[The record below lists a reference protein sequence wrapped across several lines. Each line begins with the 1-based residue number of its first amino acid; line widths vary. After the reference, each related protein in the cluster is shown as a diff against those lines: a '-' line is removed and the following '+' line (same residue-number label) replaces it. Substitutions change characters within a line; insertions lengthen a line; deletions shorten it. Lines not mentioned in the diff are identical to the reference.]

1 MIVRGREDDP
11 MPGEIVKLPSI
22 PGRPANGFETE
33 EGRVVV
39 MTLMV

>member
-22 PGRPANGFETE
+22 PGRPTNGFETE
-33 EGRVVV
+33 GRVV